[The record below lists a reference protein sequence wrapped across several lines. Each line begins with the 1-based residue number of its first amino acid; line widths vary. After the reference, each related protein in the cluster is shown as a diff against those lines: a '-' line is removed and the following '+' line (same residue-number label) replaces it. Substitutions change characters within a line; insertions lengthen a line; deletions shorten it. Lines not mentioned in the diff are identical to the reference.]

1 MLAAM
6 LKQGRMPRPVARPA
20 EWTFD
25 PPRLPFGI
33 SFPSPRAASVAV
45 LGMVAFGVILGSTV
59 SPTWRSLPAASPLL
73 LAVRPHASPLAGVA
87 GEAAGAVTGETGGS
101 AAGGGGAGGGTITVT
116 VTQSTPAPVTGD
128 SGIQPLADGGSF
140 TPPST
145 GAGGSATP
153 NQLGLPPVHHV
164 FLIMLSDEGLGQTFG
179 PGSQDTYLS
188 KTLPARG
195 ELIYNYYAV
204 AGSELANEI
213 ALISGQGPNRQTIA
227 DCPAFTRVS
236 PGTIAK
242 RHGEVIG
249 NGCVYPTVT
258 PTLPDELAAKGFTW
272 KAYIGGMDL
281 GSPGHATSCRRPT
294 VGATDPDHVP
304 RAGDSYVTWLNPFVY
319 FNSLIKNKTCAKD
332 DVGPEGLESDLQDPA
347 KAPAFAYIA
356 PSPCD
361 DGRPQPCTP
370 GAPAGLPPADTF
382 LKTVIPEIEQS
393 AAYKDHGM
401 IAITF
406 DQAPQSGAY
415 ADSSACCE
423 FPTYPNLI
431 RDSRAAADPT
441 STTNTTP
448 ATTTPTATT
457 PTTTTPTSATPTTA
471 TPTTPTTT
479 SPTTPTTAA
488 PTTPFGGSTGQTRA
502 TGGGGRVGLLLISRY
517 VQKGSIDGVD
527 YYNHYSLLAT
537 LEDMFGLKTLGYAAE
552 RSLPI
557 LDSAVFNGP

>member
-1 MLAAM
+1 MLAGM
-6 LKQGRMPRPVARPA
+6 LEQGRMPRPVARPA
-20 EWTFD
+20 EWTFH

-33 SFPSPRAASVAV
+33 TFPSPRAASVAV

-59 SPTWRSLPAASPLL
+59 SPTWQSLPAASPLL
-73 LAVRPHASPLAGVA
+73 LAVRPHASPLAEVTG
-87 GEAAGAVTGETGGS
+87 GSAGAGAGETGGS

-116 VTQSTPAPVTGD
+116 VTQSAPAPVTGA
-128 SGIQPLADGGSF
+128 SAIQPLATGGSF
-140 TPPST
+140 TPPKT
-145 GAGGSATP
+145 GAGGSSTP
-153 NQLGLPPVHHV
+153 NQFGLPPVHHV

-227 DCPAFTRVS
+227 DCPAFTPVS

-242 RHGEVIG
+242 RRGEVIG
-249 NGCVYPTVT
+249 NGCVYPTAT
-258 PTLPDELAAKGFTW
+258 ATLPGELAAKGLTW
-272 KAYIGGMDL
+272 KAYIGAMDL
-281 GSPGHATSCRRPT
+281 GPPGQATSCRHPT
-294 VGATDPDHVP
+294 VGAKDPDHVP

-319 FNSLIKNKTCAKD
+319 FNSLIKNKTCTKD
-332 DVGPEGLESDLQDPA
+332 DVGPEGLESDLQNPA

-361 DGRPQPCTP
+361 DGSTQPCTP
-370 GAPAGLPPADTF
+370 DAPAGLPPADSF

-393 AAYKDHGM
+393 AAYKDHGL

-406 DQAPQSGAY
+406 DQAPQSGADV
-415 ADSSACCE
+415 DSSACCE
-423 FPTYPNLI
+423 FPTYPNLA

-457 PTTTTPTSATPTTA
+457 PAS
-471 TPTTPTTT
+471 TTPTTT
-479 SPTTPTTAA
+479 TPASTTPTTAA
-488 PTTPFGGSTGQTRA
+488 PPTPFGGSTGQTRA

-517 VQKGSIDGVD
+517 VQKGSIDAVD